1 MKKATSCEAAPD
13 SAANIQNNSQYI
25 SIRPTK
31 NQCDTMILS
40 TVVSKSLHKE
50 HTLPIWGLPQDKQEL
65 VKEVAECKNAPLDYC
80 VAALLGTVASIIR
93 KGLQLTYNEYK
104 NYPCFWL
111 ILVGNSSRGK
121 SPVLSWFWE
130 PLKDWSN
137 AVNSDYDKAVLD
149 WQLQAQQGKRPPV
162 KDFLVKDLTSEAR
175 NHTLKRNDEK
185 GAAVLVQELGS
196 FFGCFARYNSTA
208 AKDISDLNEIF
219 ESSPIKVDRA
229 DLEKRL
235 TVNEPFLN
243 IIGGVQDDRLDK
255 YYGNELMMNSG
266 FIQRCMFVFPDNTR
280 RSRNKKKISD
290 EVRSG
295 WRNYVSYLFSTFA
308 KENVKTWSMTLS
320 DEAAALFEEYSDKL
334 ADKEDAAENNY
345 LVSLYSKQRYF
356 VLRWAMI
363 VAFLNLRDN
372 YVISGQ
378 DMQYSIDCMDYFEH
392 CALKVYDLIRHPEK
406 KPVLSNTDLI
416 RLVNER
422 FKLKAGCQ
430 NQLAKCFENMSQS
443 LISMALSGKR

>member
-1 MKKATSCEAAPD
+1 MKKATPERAAQATAKIQKNSLFIGIQPPKKQC
-13 SAANIQNNSQYI
+13 SAIV
-25 SIRPTK
+25 
-31 NQCDTMILS
+31 LS
-40 TVVSKSLHKE
+40 TIVSKSIHKE
-50 HTLPIWGLPQDKQEL
+50 YSLPIWGLPQDKQEL

-111 ILVGNSSRGK
+111 TLVGNSSRGK

-130 PLKDWSN
+130 PLEEWSK
-137 AVNSDYDKAVLD
+137 AVNSDYDKAVSD

-175 NHTLKRNDEK
+175 NLTLKRNDEK

-208 AKDISDLNEIF
+208 TKDISDLNEIF
-219 ESSPIKVDRA
+219 DSSPIKIDRA

-255 YYGNELMMNSG
+255 YYGNELMMYSG
-266 FIQRCMFVFPDNTR
+266 FIQRCMFVFPDNSP

-378 DMQYSIDCMDYFEH
+378 DMQYSIECMDYFEH